1 LTWVRI
7 ICPVVNKY
15 AIAEILYIYEAYHVY
30 IFMDYN
36 DTEHDGSTPV
46 VFEYNPIDTRSASS
60 VNRTSNA
67 IFDFKATDMGQP
79 HIHSGNLS
87 MRGVHLDD
95 QTSHITVASERFAQ
109 QLDLNSIQE
118 QNRFMDNGFDTTAE
132 MTTLFL
138 QSKKHVE
145 EHNFNSIISTY
156 LTFTHNSNLLAR
168 DVVNSFKRSIIS
180 SMKLADMNAVCES
193 MNYELPQ
200 EGLIQFENRT
210 ENVYGDYSE
219 WQKILQILSFDDEQI
234 DEYLSGPESNF
245 GHDLPTIKVVLD
257 NLKQIGAEELSMTD
271 SLKIYLLTN
280 IKSIISLVAI
290 TAFLREAMPSTFNAT
305 EASLIFTATMAD
317 CPRFSHEIYSQ
328 DIAWFMKNMIV
339 SPSFEEKVFFF
350 METKKTML
358 KWSQTEVAKA
368 NVGRVRLRYR
378 VGVQSNLPQN
388 NTIQDGNVSTPL
400 SMFDSPTYGDNIQNV
415 NAAPASHL
423 SQMEEDSIQQWSL
436 RARIPPAISH
446 KSRLMSYVLM
456 GQTAFADPS
465 DAILKHFSNETDL
478 ASNIIQQKV
487 FKPHTEVI
495 IEFLRLLTVKVTEFD
510 ALTSFREECFTD
522 FSYTD
527 SKDLSWLRFLQL
539 YIAIHH
545 PQDIWPH
552 VWKAFCGVM
561 SHQVLIA
568 VANFKKTHEYDMN
581 NVAEICMRGDESSK
595 RTVSTIS

>member
-1 LTWVRI
+1 
-7 ICPVVNKY
+7 
-15 AIAEILYIYEAYHVY
+15 
-30 IFMDYN
+30 MDYN

-95 QTSHITVASERFAQ
+95 QTSHIAVASERFAQ

-156 LTFTHNSNLLAR
+156 LTFTHTSNLLAR

-234 DEYLSGPESNF
+234 DEFFSGPESNF

-290 TAFLREAMPSTFNAT
+290 TAFLREAMPATFNST

-368 NVGRVRLRYR
+368 NIGRVRLRYR

-539 YIAIHH
+539 YIAIHN

-568 VANFKKTHEYDMN
+568 VANFKKTHEYDIN

>member
-1 LTWVRI
+1 
-7 ICPVVNKY
+7 
-15 AIAEILYIYEAYHVY
+15 
-30 IFMDYN
+30 MDYN

-95 QTSHITVASERFAQ
+95 QTSHIAVASERFAQ

-156 LTFTHNSNLLAR
+156 LTFTHTSNLLAR

-234 DEYLSGPESNF
+234 DEFFSGPESNF

-271 SLKIYLLTN
+271 SLKVYLLTN

-290 TAFLREAMPSTFNAT
+290 TSFLREAMPATFNST

-368 NVGRVRLRYR
+368 NIGRVRLRYR

-478 ASNIIQQKV
+478 ASNIIKQKV

-510 ALTSFREECFTD
+510 AVTSFREECFTD

-539 YIAIHH
+539 YIAIHN

-568 VANFKKTHEYDMN
+568 VANFKKTHEYDIN

>member
-1 LTWVRI
+1 
-7 ICPVVNKY
+7 
-15 AIAEILYIYEAYHVY
+15 
-30 IFMDYN
+30 MDYN

-290 TAFLREAMPSTFNAT
+290 TAFLREAMPATFNAT

>member
-1 LTWVRI
+1 
-7 ICPVVNKY
+7 
-15 AIAEILYIYEAYHVY
+15 
-30 IFMDYN
+30 MDYN

-95 QTSHITVASERFAQ
+95 QTSHIAVASERFAQ

-156 LTFTHNSNLLAR
+156 LTFTHTSNLLAR

-234 DEYLSGPESNF
+234 DEFFSGPESNF

-271 SLKIYLLTN
+271 SLKVYLLTN

-290 TAFLREAMPSTFNAT
+290 TSFLREAMPATFNST

-368 NVGRVRLRYR
+368 NIGRVRLRYR

-478 ASNIIQQKV
+478 ASNIIKQKV

-539 YIAIHH
+539 YIAIHN

-568 VANFKKTHEYDMN
+568 VANFKKTHEYDIN